1 MSGIQGSP
9 SHQITNN
16 DAHSYAIGQLLNGS
30 SFIEK
35 DVDAE
40 IYRNMESSNITIRVK
55 GTSSNNE
62 TTLFSFGDKNSTRKI
77 NLRMLSNGKLQLNT
91 NYGGNDEYYT
101 CSKVV
106 GDNRW
111 HTLSL
116 NLEGGKAT
124 LYVDGEMDRE
134 VTSGIRNFSLN
145 QFNVNS
151 VTIGAYRDVNHR
163 GGAGFFSGVI
173 DYMDV
178 YDHTLTQEE
187 VREITPGYGAVTAAS
202 VIAPY
207 TNNSSANTWMFVG
220 GATTEGINREIS
232 TKNYLQLFDEIIRVN
247 YNYRRLVT
255 TRFALNQ
262 GKTGMSSADLVST
275 YEERIAKYSSDVVIV
290 TPDIKNEGRLVE
302 SSPQSFKQ
310 NLEQLRALAVGDG
323 RTVIFMT
330 PASVDDDVAPYV
342 SAMKELA
349 NQSGTALIDVY
360 SYFRDIQDPHSSIA
374 TLWFEN
380 NGIVNETGHLMV
392 AKYMMNEM
400 GINQY
405 TINYTQTPIFG
416 LKYIH
421 T

>member
-1 MSGIQGSP
+1 MTNGMSGIQGSP

-16 DAHSYAIGQLLNGS
+16 DAHSYATGQLLNGS

-35 DVDAE
+35 DGDAE

-173 DYMDV
+173 GYMDV
-178 YDHTLTQEE
+178 YDHTLTQEA
-187 VREITPGYGAVTAAS
+187 VREITPGYGAVTVAS

-349 NQSGTALIDVY
+349 N
-360 SYFRDIQDPHSSIA
+360 
-374 TLWFEN
+374 
-380 NGIVNETGHLMV
+380 
-392 AKYMMNEM
+392 
-400 GINQY
+400 
-405 TINYTQTPIFG
+405 
-416 LKYIH
+416 
-421 T
+421 